1 MSDTLPPPMQE
12 PTGLPD
18 LAAPTP
24 DPAADPVLEP
34 LSDPVPE
41 PAPAAMTLDTAPG
54 NATQALY
61 AAAIGPVSTA
71 RYLRLFTR
79 MEASGR
85 SGWSWNWAASLC
97 TLGWMLF
104 RRMGTA
110 ALAYLGA
117 LAGLLLVVG
126 LLVAVVFAGQPEV
139 QAGVGLVASLLAWG
153 VPGLRGDAWLQAHC
167 KRRMARALADSR
179 DWNDAVAL
187 LAGQAVTRSRAGWLA
202 GAHAAVLA
210 AVAGLAVTVP
220 WPPGGEGLGA
230 VSAAP
235 APAASAA
242 LRPADGAASAVSA
255 SASASATP
263 SLASAAAASAPASAP
278 VAAASIAAAA
288 TGASGASSTATSL
301 SPEPATAASA
311 PGPQLAASVAALGT
325 AVALSPPSVVASAKI
340 ASAATKAPAA
350 TKASTPKSPATDKR
364 HLLNVGLFA
373 VESNAQAAH
382 ARLQAAGLPATIETL
397 QTRNGP
403 RTRVR
408 AGPFASAAA
417 AEAAARRIR
426 AMGLEAQPVVPRP
439 GSTPPRQKGP

>member
-1 MSDTLPPPMQE
+1 MQE

-24 DPAADPVLEP
+24 DPAPGPALDAAADPVLEP

-71 RYLRLFTR
+71 RYLRLFTH
-79 MEASGR
+79 MEATGR

-235 APAASAA
+235 APAASA
-242 LRPADGAASAVSA
+242 
-255 SASASATP
+255 TP

-311 PGPQLAASVAALGT
+311 PVPRLAASVAALGT
-325 AVALSPPSVVASAKI
+325 AVALSPPSVVTSAKT

-350 TKASTPKSPATDKR
+350 TKASTPESPVTDKR

>member
-1 MSDTLPPPMQE
+1 
-12 PTGLPD
+12 
-18 LAAPTP
+18 
-24 DPAADPVLEP
+24 
-34 LSDPVPE
+34 
-41 PAPAAMTLDTAPG
+41 
-54 NATQALY
+54 
-61 AAAIGPVSTA
+61 
-71 RYLRLFTR
+71 
-79 MEASGR
+79 
-85 SGWSWNWAASLC
+85 
-97 TLGWMLF
+97 MLF

-126 LLVAVVFAGQPEV
+126 LLIAVVFAGQPEL
-139 QAGVGLVASLLAWG
+139 QAGVGLVAALLAWG

-202 GAHAAVLA
+202 GVHAAVLA
-210 AVAGLAVTVP
+210 AVAGLAVTMP
-220 WPPGGEGLGA
+220 WPPGGEGLGT

-242 LRPADGAASAVSA
+242 
-255 SASASATP
+255 ATT
-263 SLASAAAASAPASAP
+263 SMASAAAASAPASAP
-278 VAAASIAAAA
+278 VAAASVAAAA
-288 TGASGASSTATSL
+288 TVASGPSSATASL
-301 SPEPATAASA
+301 PPEPAAAASA

-325 AVALSPPSVVASAKI
+325 AVVLNPPAASPSVVTPATRATATAKASATTK
-340 ASAATKAPAA
+340 ASTTAKAPAA
-350 TKASTPKSPATDKR
+350 KAPAPDTR

-382 ARLQAAGLPATIETL
+382 ARLQAAGLPAMMETL

-439 GSTPPRQKGP
+439 GKTPPAKKGP

>member
-1 MSDTLPPPMQE
+1 MQE

-24 DPAADPVLEP
+24 DPAPGPALDAAADPVLEP

-71 RYLRLFTR
+71 RYLRLFTH
-79 MEASGR
+79 MEATGR

-153 VPGLRGDAWLQAHC
+153 VPGLCGDAWLQAHC

-187 LAGQAVTRSRAGWLA
+187 LAGQAVTGSRAGWLA

-235 APAASAA
+235 APA
-242 LRPADGAASAVSA
+242 
-255 SASASATP
+255 ASATP

-311 PGPQLAASVAALGT
+311 PVPRLAASVAALGT
-325 AVALSPPSVVASAKI
+325 AVALSPPSVVTSAKT

-350 TKASTPKSPATDKR
+350 TKASTPESPVTDKR

-403 RTRVR
+403 RKRVR

>member
-1 MSDTLPPPMQE
+1 MQE
-12 PTGLPD
+12 PIGLPD

-24 DPAADPVLEP
+24 DPAPGPALDAAADPVLEP

-71 RYLRLFTR
+71 RYLRLFTH
-79 MEASGR
+79 MEATGR

-153 VPGLRGDAWLQAHC
+153 VPGLCGDAWLQAHC

-187 LAGQAVTRSRAGWLA
+187 LAGQAVTGSRAGWLA

-235 APAASAA
+235 APA
-242 LRPADGAASAVSA
+242 
-255 SASASATP
+255 ASATP

-311 PGPQLAASVAALGT
+311 PVPRLAASVAALGT
-325 AVALSPPSVVASAKI
+325 AVALSPPSVVTSAKT

-350 TKASTPKSPATDKR
+350 TKASTPESPVTDKR

-403 RTRVR
+403 RKRVR